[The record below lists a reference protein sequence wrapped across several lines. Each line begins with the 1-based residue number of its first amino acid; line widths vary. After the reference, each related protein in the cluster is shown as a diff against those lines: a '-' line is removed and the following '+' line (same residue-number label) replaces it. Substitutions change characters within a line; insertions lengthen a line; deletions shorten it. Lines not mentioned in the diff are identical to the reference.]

1 MNERLTVLGVSDPLC
16 FPFTLSSS
24 VFFSSALD
32 CCPYVSVLEETG
44 NKSAS
49 DIPMGAF
56 SSSGK
61 GSDSFGI
68 LEIERKHVS
77 FENDAES
84 TSLLLGS

>member
-1 MNERLTVLGVSDPLC
+1 
-16 FPFTLSSS
+16 
-24 VFFSSALD
+24 
-32 CCPYVSVLEETG
+32 VSVLEETG

>member
-1 MNERLTVLGVSDPLC
+1 M
-16 FPFTLSSS
+16 
-24 VFFSSALD
+24 SA
-32 CCPYVSVLEETG
+32 LEETG
-44 NKSAS
+44 NKSSS

-68 LEIERKHVS
+68 LEVERKYVS

-84 TSLLLGS
+84 RPQMISLIHAVVVLGS